1 MSAQP
6 STLSIRRGVSAI
18 CNEGVVACPTEAVW
32 GLSCDPFSELAV
44 AHLLNLKRRPES
56 KGLILVAA
64 DLSQLQ
70 WLLQDLPAAQRA
82 RLELSWPGP
91 TTWLIPHRGRV
102 PPWIHGDH
110 DTVAV
115 RVSRHRVVAS
125 LCQLWGGAL
134 VSSSAN
140 PAGAQPA
147 GQAFQVRRYFGD
159 RIDYLVPGAVGGA
172 ARPSVIKHLASD
184 EIVRS

>member
-1 MSAQP
+1 M
-6 STLSIRRGVSAI
+6 
-18 CNEGVVACPTEAVW
+18 VACPTEAVW

-44 AHLLNLKRRPES
+44 AHLLQLKRRPEG

-64 DLSQLQ
+64 TMSQLE
-70 WLLQDLPAAQRA
+70 WLLRGLPAAQRA

-91 TTWLIPHRGRV
+91 TTWLIPHNGRV

-115 RVSRHRVVAS
+115 RVSAHPAIAA
-125 LCQLWGGAL
+125 LCRTWGGAL

-140 PAGAQPA
+140 PAGAQA
-147 GQAFQVRRYFGD
+147 AVHAFQVRRYFGD
-159 RIDYLVPGAVGGA
+159 RLDYLIPGVTGGA
-172 ARPSVIKHLASD
+172 ARPSVIKHLVSD
-184 EIVRS
+184 EVVRS

>member
-1 MSAQP
+1 MRQ
-6 STLSIRRGVSAI
+6 GVSAI
-18 CNEGVVACPTEAVW
+18 CSEGVVACPTEAVW

-44 AHLLNLKRRPES
+44 AQLLNLKRRPEG

-64 DLSQLQ
+64 QMSQLQ
-70 WLLQDLPAAQRA
+70 WLLQGLPAAQRA

-91 TTWLIPHRGRV
+91 TTWLIPHNGRV
-102 PPWIHGDH
+102 PTWIHGDH

-115 RVSRHRVVAS
+115 RVSRHPVIAA
-125 LCQLWGGAL
+125 LCQVWGGAL

-147 GQAFQVRRYFGD
+147 GQSFQVRRYFGD

-172 ARPSVIKHLASD
+172 ARPSIIKHLASD
-184 EIVRS
+184 EVVRS

>member
-6 STLSIRRGVSAI
+6 SFLSIRQGVAAV
-18 CNEGVVACPTEAVW
+18 CDGGVIACPTEAVW
-32 GLSCDPFSELAV
+32 GLSCDPFNGEAV
-44 AHLLNLKRRPES
+44 ARLLGLKARPAG

-64 DLSQLQ
+64 SMSQFG
-70 WLLQDLPAAQRA
+70 WLIHDLPTSQRA
-82 RLELSWPGP
+82 RLELSCPGP

-102 PPWIHGDH
+102 PPWIYGDH

-115 RVSRHRVVAS
+115 RVSAHPVVHA
-125 LCQLWGGAL
+125 LCQTWGGAL

-140 PAGAQPA
+140 PAGGQPA
-147 GQAFQVRRYFGD
+147 EHLFQVRRYFGD
-159 RIDYLVPGAVGGA
+159 RLDFIVPGALGGA
-172 ARPSVIKHLASD
+172 ARPSVIRHLASD